1 MSDWRV
7 CILYILKGQAVV
19 SIRSRD
25 VLKDLNDDGWV
36 QVRQKG
42 SHIQLKHPEKPGLI
56 TVPHPKRDL
65 PRGTAASIYKRAGLT
80 PPWER

>member
-1 MSDWRV
+1 MLYTPEGHAIASMS
-7 CILYILKGQAVV
+7 
-19 SIRSRD
+19 SRD
-25 VLKDLNDDGWV
+25 LLKDLNDDGWV

-42 SHIQLKHPEKPGLI
+42 SHVQLKHPEKPGLI
-56 TVPHPKRDL
+56 TVPHPKREL

>member
-1 MSDWRV
+1 M
-7 CILYILKGQAVV
+7 A
-19 SIRSRD
+19 SISSRD

-42 SHIQLKHPEKPGLI
+42 SHVQLKHPEKPGLI

-65 PRGTAASIYKRAGLT
+65 PRGTADSIYKRAGLT

>member
-1 MSDWRV
+1 M
-7 CILYILKGQAVV
+7 A
-19 SIRSRD
+19 SISSRD
-25 VLKDLNDDGWV
+25 VLRDLNDDGWA

-42 SHIQLKHPEKPGLI
+42 SHVQLKHPEKPGLI

-65 PRGTAASIYKRAGLT
+65 PRGTAANIYKRAGLT

>member
-1 MSDWRV
+1 M
-7 CILYILKGQAVV
+7 A
-19 SIRSRD
+19 SISSRD

-42 SHIQLKHPEKPGLI
+42 SHVQLKHPEKPGLI

-65 PRGTAASIYKRAGLT
+65 PRGTAANIYKRAGLT

>member
-1 MSDWRV
+1 MRFEGV
-7 CILYILKGQAVV
+7 YVIHIKGQAMA
-19 SIRSRD
+19 SISSRD
-25 VLKDLNDDGWV
+25 VLKDLNDDGWL

-42 SHIQLKHPEKPGLI
+42 SHVQLKHPEKPGLI

>member
-1 MSDWRV
+1 M
-7 CILYILKGQAVV
+7 A
-19 SIRSRD
+19 SISSRD

-42 SHIQLKHPEKPGLI
+42 SHVQLKHPEKRGLI

-65 PRGTAASIYKRAGLT
+65 PRGTAANIYKRAGLT

>member
-1 MSDWRV
+1 M
-7 CILYILKGQAVV
+7 A
-19 SIRSRD
+19 SISSRD

-42 SHIQLKHPEKPGLI
+42 SHVQLKHPEKPGLI
-56 TVPHPKRDL
+56 TVAHPKRDL
-65 PRGTAASIYKRAGLT
+65 PRGTAANIYKRAGLT